1 MFDFLHPFLVALK
14 PLSPGIVAAVVFIT
28 LIVGLRFTLRGQAWT
43 DRLRTPMSVLYGY
56 LFCVLAAVG
65 AKVWYGPLYR
75 LLFLI
80 SILVLTLGVV
90 LAMSVALFDLFLHQT
105 RKVQV
110 PAILRDI
117 VVILVYAL
125 TAMVALGNAGV
136 NVSSIIT
143 TSAVLTA
150 IVGFALQDML
160 SSIVSGLAIQM
171 ERPFQEGDW
180 VQFGE
185 QKGRV
190 LEINWRST
198 KIETLHRDVVV
209 IPNNVITRTAVINF
223 SVPDPVHRRRLEI
236 GLRYEAAP
244 NKVRASILRAL
255 TQVEGVLERPKPYV
269 VLKQYGDFSINYRIY
284 FYIDDFAARERIE
297 DQVFTRIW
305 YQLRR
310 DGLSIPFPIQDV
322 NLRTLSEDQDAKEEA
337 RRKESI
343 LEALSKVHFLEP
355 LSDEE
360 LGRLADD
367 IVSEFYAAGE
377 TIIEQGEAGDS
388 FYLIAQGNV
397 EVRVGPKGR
406 QKAVAELSRHDFFG
420 ERSLMTGEDRS
431 ATIVATEDT
440 EVYVISKD
448 AFKKIISANERL
460 IEHIGRLLA
469 KRTVTLEEA
478 SDAASESAQK
488 TTTDQRTL
496 ISKIR
501 HFFQI

>member
-1 MFDFLHPFLVALK
+1 MFDFLQPFLVALK
-14 PLSPGIVAAVVFIT
+14 PLSPGIVAAAVFIA
-28 LIVGLRFTLRGQAWT
+28 LILGLRFTLRGQAWT
-43 DRLRTPMSVLYGY
+43 ERLRTPMSVLYGY

-65 AKVWYGPLYR
+65 AKVWYSPLYR

-80 SILVLTLGVV
+80 SLLVLTLGVV
-90 LAMSVALFDLFLHQT
+90 LSLSVALFDLFLHQT

-117 VVILVYAL
+117 VVILVYAFV
-125 TAMVALGNAGV
+125 AVVALGNAGV

-150 IVGFALQDML
+150 IVGFALQDLL

-209 IPNNVITRTAVINF
+209 IPNNVITRTPVINF

-244 NKVRASILRAL
+244 NRVRASILKAL
-255 TQVEGVLERPKPYV
+255 SEVEGVLASPEPYV
-269 VLKQYGDFSINYRIY
+269 VLKQYADFSINYRIY

-297 DQVFTRIW
+297 DRVLTRIW

-310 DGLSIPFPIQDV
+310 DGLSIPFPIQDINV
-322 NLRTLSEDQDAKEEA
+322 RTISDEDDARQAEQ
-337 RRKESI
+337 RRKLI

-355 LSDEE
+355 LSSEE
-360 LGRLADD
+360 LERLAHD
-367 IVSEFYAAGE
+367 IVSEFYATGE
-377 TIIEQGEAGDS
+377 TIIEQGRPGDS
-388 FYLIAQGNV
+388 FYIIADGMV
-397 EVRVGPKGR
+397 EVRVGRPGKQR
-406 QKAVAELSRHDFFG
+406 AVATLKRHDFFG
-420 ERSLMTGEDRS
+420 ERSLVTGEARS
-431 ATIVATEDT
+431 ATIVALEDT
-440 EVYVISKD
+440 EVYVVSKD
-448 AFKKIISANERL
+448 AFKKIISANEQL
-460 IEHIGRLLA
+460 IEHIGKRLAERAA
-469 KRTVTLEEA
+469 KVEEA
-478 SDAASESAQK
+478 EDTLSDAGSV

-501 HFFQI
+501 RFFQL